1 MEVITR
7 IHEPMNGKKLAN
19 MISDIGR
26 KYTPDFQVDDDNKF
40 VYNHLTA
47 WILGSPALR
56 SLDPMTGKE
65 RAGNVKQGIYI
76 CGNTGSGKS
85 LLMQV
90 MLDFAKQNEIKYG
103 IKDYLFDFAWWQV
116 KADKICDYYSRNGDL
131 YDFEQEY
138 ILCIDDLGCESNES
152 VYMGNRINVLRQ
164 LLEYRLDEP
173 DKITIITS
181 NLPIKSPQF
190 AQKYG
195 DRVVSRLQQ
204 CNYYE
209 LKGNDR
215 RVKTI

>member
-7 IHEPMNGKKLAN
+7 FHQPMHKQKLAS
-19 MISDIGR
+19 IVSDIGR
-26 KYTPDFQVDDDNKF
+26 KYNPDFHIDNDNKF
-40 VYNHLTA
+40 AYNHFVA
-47 WILGSPALR
+47 WILGSPQML
-56 SLDPMTGKE
+56 SIDINTGKE
-65 RAGNVKQGIYI
+65 KQGNLYQGMYI

-85 LLMQV
+85 LLVKV
-90 MLDFAKQNEIKYG
+90 MLEFAKHEEIKYG
-103 IKDYLFDFAWWQV
+103 IRNYLFDFAWWQV

-173 DKITIITS
+173 DKLTIITR
-181 NLPIKSPQF
+181 NLKINSPQF

-209 LKGNDR
+209 LQGQDR
-215 RVKTI
+215 RIKH

>member
-116 KADKICDYYSRNGDL
+116 KADKICDYYLRNGDL
-131 YDFEQEY
+131 YDFEQEF
-138 ILCIDDLGCESNES
+138 ILCIDDLGTESAES

-190 AQKYG
+190 TQKYG

-209 LKGNDR
+209 LKGQDR
-215 RVKTI
+215 RIKH

>member
-116 KADKICDYYSRNGDL
+116 KADKICDYYLRDGDL
-131 YDFEQEY
+131 YDFEQEF
-138 ILCIDDLGCESNES
+138 ILCIDDLGTESAES

-190 AQKYG
+190 TQKYG

-209 LKGNDR
+209 LKGQDR
-215 RVKTI
+215 RIKH